1 MGKYANTKPEWIM
14 VRNKFCFVSSFPPFF
29 IQQYPVQMDE
39 GKRREIS
46 EVTMSVELVHK
57 TMEYTP
63 VYTLIW
69 YTAHVYKIILSAFP

>member
-1 MGKYANTKPEWIM
+1 
-14 VRNKFCFVSSFPPFF
+14 
-29 IQQYPVQMDE
+29 MDE